1 MIIEVQYFKRRK
13 GSKNVGCIEHITL
26 TEDEILSLA
35 ASTVEEDDWEERYN
49 FSIDKVIH
57 D

>member
-13 GSKNVGCIEHITL
+13 GSKNVGRIEHITL

-35 ASTVEEDDWEERYN
+35 ASTVEEDDWEERYD